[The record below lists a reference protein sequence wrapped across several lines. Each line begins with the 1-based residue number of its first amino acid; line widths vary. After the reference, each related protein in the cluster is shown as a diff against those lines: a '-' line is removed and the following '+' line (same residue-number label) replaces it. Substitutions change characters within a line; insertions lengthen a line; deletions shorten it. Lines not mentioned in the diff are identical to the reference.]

1 MKKPQ
6 ENRALPLDF
15 HIPHSEELLEIFDR
29 QARPM
34 RLDALL
40 RAADLPRRVK
50 KELEARLT
58 ELAQEGRLVRL
69 RGGLWTRPESL
80 KSVVGRFSALRNG
93 GGFVTPLRIPTPNQP
108 LNVSDVS
115 GRGSQPRAARDIYIH
130 PLQSNEAWHGDLVR
144 VMLAPGGSS
153 GRSRGDFG
161 PGPGRNPE
169 GRIVEILERDLKE
182 VPAHLQSRAGRF
194 LVCTPADSRLPVSFR
209 AELPAG
215 APVPEK
221 GALVLLAPEERLAA
235 DLWSA
240 RFLGAYGREDD
251 VTVQEELVK
260 LNHQAPRDFP
270 PAVLA
275 ETEALPAGPSRKDL
289 AGRQDLRSLPLVT
302 IDGADAKDFDDAVQV
317 ERLSG
322 GRGWLLR
329 VAIAD
334 VSHYVP
340 GRSAVDAE
348 ALERGN
354 SWYFPRSVEPML
366 PQALSNGLC
375 SLKPHEDR
383 LVMLAEIR
391 FSPDGQPQAARFV
404 PAVMRSAARLTY
416 DQVKACLLDKDPA
429 ALATLDENPRSK
441 EILAMLAEAF
451 RLYEVLRA
459 ARKARGSL
467 DFDLPEPEYDF
478 DGQGRVQKIG
488 FRKRN
493 DAHRLIEEFMIA
505 ANEAVARH
513 LQESGLPFLYRVHP
527 QPDPERLESLFSTL
541 TATALETLPPKPTA
555 ASLQGI
561 LTEARGTDRQY
572 LVDRLCLR
580 AMPQARYQPENE
592 GHFGLASEAYCHFTS
607 PIRRYAD
614 LLTHRVL
621 KASLGLAFQP
631 LPAGQKLLRMADQLN
646 RRERAAMDCE
656 RELARRLGCLA
667 LQGREGER
675 FAGVIS
681 GVTDFGLFVELSA
694 MPVEGMIRVED
705 LGDDWYEYDARQQSL
720 VGQNSGVSWRLGQ
733 RLDVILQDVRPGRL
747 EIRFMPLELPRGAV
761 KTGRARHSKSSG
773 SPASPHARNSRAS
786 RGQRSSRA
794 PGDGPARSRRKGDGD
809 PQPTKPAGQDETAG
823 KRSKQRGAGR
833 AAPKTRGSAGQ
844 GKTRT
849 TTNAQRARGKKR

>member
-1 MKKPQ
+1 MKKRKEDEVLSHDSQ
-6 ENRALPLDF
+6 
-15 HIPHSEELLEIFDR
+15 IPGSEDLLEIFDR

-40 RAADLPRRVK
+40 RAAALPRRAK
-50 KELEARLT
+50 KELEARLS
-58 ELAQEGRLVRL
+58 ELAHEGRLVRL
-69 RGGLWTRPESL
+69 RGGLWTRPQSL
-80 KSVVGRFSALRNG
+80 KSVIGRFSALRNG
-93 GGFVTPLRIPTPNQP
+93 GGFVTPLSIPNPEQAPNKP
-108 LNVSDVS
+108 GAS
-115 GRGSQPRAARDIYIH
+115 GRGSRPLAARDIYIH
-130 PLQSNEAWHGDLVR
+130 PLQSNEAWHQDLVR
-144 VMLAPGGSS
+144 VMLAPCSANGRGGGGS
-153 GRSRGDFG
+153 GR
-161 PGPGRNPE
+161 GPGRNPE
-169 GRIVEILERDLKE
+169 GRIVEILERGLKE
-182 VPAHLQSRAGRF
+182 VPAHVQSRAGRL
-194 LVCTPADSRLPVSFR
+194 LVCTPADSRLPVAFR
-209 AELPAG
+209 AELPTR

-221 GALVLLAPEERLAA
+221 GALVLLAPEERLAS
-235 DLWSA
+235 DLWGA

-251 VTVQEELVK
+251 VAVQEELVK

-289 AGRQDLRSLPLVT
+289 AGREDLRSLPLVT

-317 ERLSG
+317 ERLPG
-322 GRGWLLR
+322 GKGWLLR

-334 VSHYVP
+334 VSQYVP
-340 GRSAVDAE
+340 SRGALDAE

-375 SLKPHEDR
+375 SLKPREDR
-383 LVMLAEIR
+383 LAVLAEIR
-391 FSPDGQPQAARFV
+391 FSDDGQPGAARFAL
-404 PAVMRSAARLTY
+404 AVMRSAARLTY
-416 DQVKACLLDKDPA
+416 DQVKACLLDKDPT
-429 ALATLDENPRSK
+429 ALAALDENPRGK

-467 DFDLPEPEYDF
+467 DFDLPEPDYSF
-478 DGQGRVQKIG
+478 DAQGRVQKIG
-488 FRKRN
+488 FRQRN

-513 LQESGLPFLYRVHP
+513 LEESGLPFLYRVHP
-527 QPDPERLESLFSTL
+527 QPDPERLESLFNTL
-541 TATALETLPPKPTA
+541 TATALETLPAKPTA

-561 LTEARGTDRQY
+561 LAEARGTDRQY

-614 LLTHRVL
+614 LLTHRAL
-621 KASLGLAFQP
+621 KASLGLALGP
-631 LPAGQKLLRMADQLN
+631 LPAGQKLLRMGDQLN

-675 FAGVIS
+675 FWGVIC

-705 LGDDWYEYDARQQSL
+705 LGDDWYEYDARQQCL
-720 VGQNSGVSWRLGQ
+720 LGRNSGVTWRLGQ
-733 RLDVILQDVRPGRL
+733 RLEVILEDVRLGRL
-747 EIRFMPLELPRGAV
+747 EISFMPLELPKGVA
-761 KTGRARHSKSSG
+761 KTGKGRRPKPSG
-773 SPASPHARNSRAS
+773 SPRSSGPRNS
-786 RGQRSSRA
+786 RSSRA
-794 PGDGPARSRRKGDGD
+794 PGGGPAR
-809 PQPTKPAGQDETAG
+809 G
-823 KRSKQRGAGR
+823 KREPSGNPQRGKRAKQETTDGKSTEQRGAGR
-833 AAPKTRGSAGQ
+833 AAPKTRGPAGQ
-844 GKTRT
+844 GTARPETPAK
-849 TTNAQRARGKKR
+849 RANGKKR